1 LNSAAKGDISIIYGG
16 ELAVDMYDPKNQYLV
31 WRSVVRK
38 TLDPTA
44 TPDKQKK
51 ILNKSVAKLLK
62 QYPPSHHDI
71 PI

>member
-1 LNSAAKGDISIIYGG
+1 MNSH
-16 ELAVDMYDPKNQYLV
+16 YLV

-38 TLDPTA
+38 TVDPMA
-44 TPDKQKK
+44 TPDKREK